1 MLVLSRKVGE
11 SIVIGSEV
19 TITVLEV
26 RGDHARIGIQA
37 PRSVSVHRQEVH
49 DELVWDTL
57 VKSLRP
63 RRTTHHL
70 LVPQVHHNHLHS
82 QKAEYANMHQMKTGL
97 DPSE

>member
-49 DELVWDTL
+49 DELV
-57 VKSLRP
+57 
-63 RRTTHHL
+63 RTNRAATSTQAADL
-70 LVPQVHHNHLHS
+70 TRLP
-82 QKAEYANMHQMKTGL
+82 K
-97 DPSE
+97 PST